1 MQPNILWVTIESAR
15 ADYTS
20 LADDQNSTPFLES
33 LAAKESGR
41 WFSNCFSHGRWT
53 PAASASI
60 LTGTRL
66 STHQVGLEDAATVKK
81 LPTELD
87 TVPDLLGGIG
97 YRTLGISG
105 NPYVSERTDLTRGFD
120 TFYGPVDKSDF
131 LSRTGFS
138 TATKYISK
146 IRTHGSK
153 FSTNPTRHKDCLQ
166 ELFQSKL
173 FEQWVD
179 DIGDNPFFA
188 YLHLNNVHHPYTP
201 PLALLQD
208 ELAGD
213 QLTPNEAIEI
223 ASNVTDN
230 RWQVMADGCDI
241 TPTQQRAMEATYKAE
256 LRYVDYI
263 LERLVA
269 YTQAKDRETIVI
281 VTGDHGELFGEANVI
296 GHNLVLHDKILNVP
310 LVTYGL
316 ETGQAAS
323 TDLVQHADVM
333 KTLLNAVG
341 ADTDQFQAVDFTDET
356 REYVVAERGP
366 RPTDMEKLRERNP
379 DADTD
384 QFHIDQL
391 MMIRSK
397 DWKYQRSMDYEELF
411 NIPDE
416 RTNLINKHSEKATEM
431 CSAIKTI
438 FSSDEI
444 EIEERER
451 MTADEKT
458 TQRLKDL
465 GYM

>member
-20 LADDQNSTPFLES
+20 LVDDQNSTPFLAE
-33 LAAKESGR
+33 LVTKHGGE
-41 WFSNCFSHGRWT
+41 WFGNCFSHGRWT

-66 STHQVGLEDAATVKK
+66 STHQVGLEDAATVEK

-87 TVPDLLGGIG
+87 TVPDLLGDVG
-97 YRTLGISG
+97 YQTLGISG
-105 NPYVSERTDLTRGFD
+105 NPYVSERTDLVRGFD

-131 LSRTGFS
+131 LSRTGLS
-138 TATKYISK
+138 TATRYLHR

-166 ELFQSKL
+166 ELFQAEL

-179 DIGDNPFFA
+179 DIDNGPFFA

-201 PLALLQD
+201 PLALLEK
-208 ELAGD
+208 ELAGE

-223 ASNVTDN
+223 AADVTDN
-230 RWQVMADGCDI
+230 RWQVMADGCDL
-241 TPTQQRAMEATYKAE
+241 TPTQRRALEATYKSE
-256 LRYVDYI
+256 LKYADYV

-269 YTQAKDRETIVI
+269 HTRAQDRETIVI
-281 VTGDHGELFGEANVI
+281 VTGDHGELFGELGVI
-296 GHNLVLHDKILNVP
+296 GHNLVLHDKLLNVP

-316 ETGQAAS
+316 ETGEATS
-323 TDLVQHADVM
+323 TDLVQHADVV
-333 KTLLNAVG
+333 KALLNAVG
-341 ADTDQFQAVDFTDET
+341 ADTDQFQAIDFTNET
-356 REYVVAERGP
+356 RDYVVAERGP

-384 QFHIDQL
+384 RFHSEQL
-391 MMIRSK
+391 AMIRSSN
-397 DWKYQRSMDYEELF
+397 WKFQRSSEREELF
-411 NIPDE
+411 DLPDE
-416 RTNLINKHSEKATEM
+416 RINRDEDHPETAATM
-431 CSAIKTI
+431 PSALQKIL
-438 FSSDEI
+438 SSDEI
-444 EIEERER
+444 TVEKRER